1 MIVIWILI
9 KPNIFLIGDTIFISL
24 NSLNSTNNVY
34 KSYQTLQ
41 RSANIAIEDIPYDF
55 GYLIIQVHSFKQPV
69 SLWNTND
76 FDPQAYVN
84 GTNIGLVYIVA
95 ADDIPQYYLS
105 TQTDVN
111 MTILLVIIGHDL
123 KGKWFLICIFI
134 LPFVFDKKMV

>member
-1 MIVIWILI
+1 M
-9 KPNIFLIGDTIFISL
+9 
-24 NSLNSTNNVY
+24 
-34 KSYQTLQ
+34 
-41 RSANIAIEDIPYDF
+41 
-55 GYLIIQVHSFKQPV
+55 HSFKQPV

-123 KGKWFLICIFI
+123 KGK
-134 LPFVFDKKMV
+134 